1 MQLFKNILVQAGL
14 GALFSI
20 AFLGCGDNGSST
32 SSAEISSSSSEEA
45 TSSSED
51 FSTSLS
57 ITIDKKKQVITFEEF
72 YSSIGKC
79 LVKDNKIQWGYIS
92 HPITLDPYKYD
103 FVGDSLVLYYGYG
116 GDSFE
121 SAGKMYVGGT
131 ANKIEGVWTSTP
143 CSYYKDPPETRCK
156 ENIRD
161 EQYPIEITEDRWTF
175 IVPDSIKQMNTEN
188 KVYIVNNE
196 EIKPI
201 NHLYYRR
208 NGIRTELIESF
219 YTGKIKEM
227 RLASRLIYNYFDGRD
242 EYVNF
247 TDSLL
252 EALGIESLSAGD
264 SGETFIMGGN
274 KYSIKVTRADYV
286 DYNDHSAFTEL
297 QVTSG
302 KTTCTYYDE
311 DATNVYQFLCNE
323 ENAKYFEQADSTDVA
338 GNEFTYVLNYRKSN
352 ATEFYECL
360 EKIAPEP
367 TGSEKQFEK
376 LVKNHWVIR

>member
-1 MQLFKNILVQAGL
+1 MQLFKKIPVQAGL
-14 GALFSI
+14 GALLSI

-32 SSAEISSSSSEEA
+32 SSAEISSSSAEEA
-45 TSSSED
+45 TSSSEGAP
-51 FSTSLS
+51 TSLS

-72 YSSIGKC
+72 YSYIGKC

-116 GDSFE
+116 NDSFE
-121 SAGKMYVGGT
+121 SAGGMYVGGT
-131 ANKIEGVWTSTP
+131 ANKIEGVWTPTH
-143 CSYYKDPPETRCK
+143 CSYDRDISETSCK
-156 ENIRD
+156 EDIRGNG
-161 EQYPIEITEDRWTF
+161 YPIEITEDRWTF

-227 RLASRLIYNYFDGRD
+227 RLASQLIYNYFNGRD

-311 DATNVYQFLCNE
+311 DVTNVYQFLCNE

-376 LVKNHWVIR
+376 LVKNHWDI

>member
-1 MQLFKNILVQAGL
+1 MQLFKKILLQAGL
-14 GALFSI
+14 GTLLSI

-116 GDSFE
+116 NDSFE
-121 SAGKMYVGGT
+121 SAGGMYVGGT
-131 ANKIEGVWTSTP
+131 ANKIEGVWTPTP
-143 CSYYKDPPETRCK
+143 CSYDRSSPKTRCQ

-227 RLASRLIYNYFDGRD
+227 RLASQLIYNYFNGRD

-302 KTTCTYYDE
+302 KTTCTFYDE

-323 ENAKYFEQADSTDVA
+323 ENAKYFEQVDSTDVA

-376 LVKNHWVIR
+376 LVKNHWDI